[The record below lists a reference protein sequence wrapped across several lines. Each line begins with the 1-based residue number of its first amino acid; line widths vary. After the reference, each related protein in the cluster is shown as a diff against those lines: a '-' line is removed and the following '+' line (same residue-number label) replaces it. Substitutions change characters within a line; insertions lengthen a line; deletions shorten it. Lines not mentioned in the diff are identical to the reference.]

1 MNQRGGGERLR
12 EAFPCESRG
21 NGLLGHVGLEDGIL
35 GFEMGEKRGE
45 FGKLCTFVVCGRLS
59 LLAVFAP

>member
-35 GFEMGEKRGE
+35 GFEMGEKREVNLGN
-45 FGKLCTFVVCGRLS
+45 FV
-59 LLAVFAP
+59 LLWYAGG

>member
-1 MNQRGGGERLR
+1 MIPERGGERLR

-35 GFEMGEKRGE
+35 GFEMGEKRE
-45 FGKLCTFVVCGRLS
+45 DEDVKS
-59 LLAVFAP
+59 LFRGVG